1 MNTSDDRPS
10 VLVTLE
16 NSLRGDPDVE
26 FAVAFGSRVSGT
38 PTQSSDFDV
47 AVKFAEGMSARE
59 RFRKRCFLAGDLQRE
74 GEPFVDVS
82 DIEDLPLEVAAD
94 AVDGTLVCGDERAFQ
109 QFKSEIGERF
119 SAERSN
125 IRRHQRDVIDRIA
138 ERGLRG

>member
-1 MNTSDDRPS
+1 MDTSDERTS
-10 VLVTLE
+10 VLATLE
-16 NSLRGDPDVE
+16 DSLSCDPDVE

-38 PTQSSDFDV
+38 PTRSSDFDV
-47 AVKFAEGMSARE
+47 AIKFVEKLSARE

-94 AVDGTLVCGDERAFQ
+94 AVDGSLVCGDEQAFR
-109 QFKSEIGERF
+109 QFKSEIEARF
-119 SAERSN
+119 SAERSD
-125 IRRHQRDVIDRIA
+125 IRRRQRDVIDRIA